1 MLPTCRRLI
10 LLACLGASSC
20 LATDK
25 PEAPAKAEP
34 APAKDTVTAK
44 ETPAAAKPA
53 PAKETA
59 TPPPPP
65 QPAAVETSG
74 PVINLPLIVVRE
86 ERVKQLDK
94 EIAKLEKLIV
104 REKKKVKSTDL
115 DRALNNSKLA
125 SAAAIFGGNS
135 SEHLSAVAA
144 SRVSLLEAERDVLEE
159 MKHPGTAENLKHLED
174 ERRQLQDFRRNL
186 DNVGR

>member
-1 MLPTCRRLI
+1 LPSTYRRLA

-20 LATDK
+20 LAADK
-25 PEAPAKAEP
+25 TEAPPAKPTP
-34 APAKDTVTAK
+34 APAQ
-44 ETPAAAKPA
+44 AAAAPPA
-53 PAKETA
+53 PAQ
-59 TPPPPP
+59 PPAAK
-65 QPAAVETSG
+65 PAAVETTG
-74 PVINLPLIVVRE
+74 PVIDLPLIVVRE

-159 MKHPGTAENLKHLED
+159 MKHPGTAANLKYLED
-174 ERRQLQDFRRNL
+174 ERRQLQEIRRNL

>member
-1 MLPTCRRLI
+1 MLPTYRRLI
-10 LLACLGASSC
+10 LVACLGASSC
-20 LATDK
+20 LAADK
-25 PEAPAKAEP
+25 PEAPAKSEP
-34 APAKDTVTAK
+34 APAKVTAPSK
-44 ETPAAAKPA
+44 ETTTAAKPA
-53 PAKETA
+53 PTKEAAPQPEPAK
-59 TPPPPP
+59 
-65 QPAAVETSG
+65 PAAVETSG

-115 DRALNNSKLA
+115 DRALNNSKLS

-159 MKHPGTAENLKHLED
+159 MKHPGTAENLKYLED
-174 ERRQLQDFRRNL
+174 ERLQLQEIRRNL

>member
-1 MLPTCRRLI
+1 MPPTCRHLV
-10 LLACLGASSC
+10 LLACLAASRC
-20 LATDK
+20 LAADQ
-25 PEAPAKAEP
+25 P
-34 APAKDTVTAK
+34 
-44 ETPAAAKPA
+44 ETPPAKPA
-53 PAKETA
+53 PAPAKEAAPPKESAPAKEATA
-59 TPPPPP
+59 APAPAK
-65 QPAAVETSG
+65 PAAVETSG

-86 ERVKQLDK
+86 ERVRQLDK

-135 SEHLSAVAA
+135 AEHLSEVAA

-159 MKHPGTAENLKHLED
+159 MKHPGTAENLKYLED
-174 ERRQLQDFRRNL
+174 ERRQLQEIRRNL